1 MRQEDEEKKLLFKYL
16 FSFSF
21 HLYIGNDLDTIRAL
35 FSEKEKELS
44 VAVAKVEVL
53 TRQLEDLR
61 RDRRATQHISS
72 DGGGAHSN
80 PSIAA
85 LELDKL
91 RKELMY
97 RNQLSLQQD
106 TRLHLQREALQQR
119 QAELQSVD
127 QRIQELQN
135 RLNKK
140 KASNQLLPAA
150 AAAAASL
157 SSAAS
162 PQLLQQYQQQL
173 MQLHQLQQQPPSS
186 SSSQPSVAAAAS
198 ANHFNNIALQT
209 LAKPPSIQTTHL
221 K

>member
-1 MRQEDEEKKLLFKYL
+1 M
-16 FSFSF
+16 
-21 HLYIGNDLDTIRAL
+21 YIGNDLDTIRAL

-72 DGGGAHSN
+72 DGGGGAHSN

-150 AAAAASL
+150 AAAAAASL

-173 MQLHQLQQQPPSS
+173 MQLHQLQQQQPSSSS

>member
-1 MRQEDEEKKLLFKYL
+1 M
-16 FSFSF
+16 
-21 HLYIGNDLDTIRAL
+21 
-35 FSEKEKELS
+35 
-44 VAVAKVEVL
+44 AVAKVEVL

-61 RDRRATQHISS
+61 RDRRATQNI
-72 DGGGAHSN
+72 GEIGHSN
-80 PSIAA
+80 PIAA

-140 KASNQLLPAA
+140 KASNQLLTSAGGGAA
-150 AAAAASL
+150 L
-157 SSAAS
+157 SSTSATSAAS

-173 MQLHQLQQQPPSS
+173 MQLQQLQQQ
-186 SSSQPSVAAAAS
+186 QPTG
-198 ANHFNNIALQT
+198 NIFNNIALVQS
-209 LAKPPSIQTTHL
+209 LAKPSNQATHL